1 MHFESC
7 CYLSTMVLSF
17 LVSLSQHKPTQ
28 FLAIFSTVS
37 QESREMVCPEVKNKS
52 LHSLLTYSDRL
63 MYNSESPLFLLW
75 VFVVC
80 LGYDNHTDKQ
90 KNRAFLFSVD
100 YLQSPELSTVLSPL
114 CCLRSVAKLHEMQK
128 LKHLVPVINVWYHWA
143 LDQK

>member
-1 MHFESC
+1 
-7 CYLSTMVLSF
+7 MVLSF

-28 FLAIFSTVS
+28 FLAISSTVS

-75 VFVVC
+75 VFAVC

-90 KNRAFLFSVD
+90 KKQGF
-100 YLQSPELSTVLSPL
+100 PL
-114 CCLRSVAKLHEMQK
+114 
-128 LKHLVPVINVWYHWA
+128 
-143 LDQK
+143 